1 MKVEVIVSLKEGVLD
16 PQGKA
21 ICHALSSL
29 GYESVKNTNVG
40 KVITLEMVGED
51 KEKVYKEVEAMCES
65 LLANVVIED
74 YKIKM

>member
-1 MKVEVIVSLKEGVLD
+1 MKAEVIVSLKEGVLD

-29 GYESVKNTNVG
+29 GYSNVKNANVG
-40 KVITLEMVGED
+40 KVITLEIEGED
-51 KEKVYKEVEAMCES
+51 KEKIRKEIEAMCES

-74 YKIKM
+74 YKIKI

>member
-1 MKVEVIVSLKEGVLD
+1 MLD
-16 PQGKA
+16 HKGNG
-21 ICHALSSL
+21 ICQALSSL
-29 GYESVKNTNVG
+29 GYESVKNANVG

>member
-29 GYESVKNTNVG
+29 GHKNVENVHVG
-40 KVITLEMVGED
+40 KVITLEIAGGD
-51 KEKVYKEVEAMCES
+51 KEAIRKEVEAMCES
-65 LLANVVIED
+65 LLANVVIEN
-74 YKIKM
+74 YSIKM